1 MKSVLV
7 PFAAVVLLAT
17 AAGGAE
23 AAAPTYCA
31 LYAREYANQF
41 TAAAGEKPG
50 SEPKIQD
57 EAYYRCLNM
66 DQDPQMPATS
76 AYSGTTLDKSAQ
88 GGPLVSIPADTPLPT
103 QDTAAAAA
111 DPPAPTDAAAPA
123 PAAAT
128 AAPPAVAS
136 SAKTADSGSAADN
149 GSSTGRSYIP
159 KGIQPWTPKWQA
171 ACKKYFPNSFN
182 EKDGTIVPH
191 GSPKRVFCQ

>member
-1 MKSVLV
+1 MKSVFV
-7 PFAAVVLLAT
+7 PVAAVVLLAT

-76 AYSGTTLDKSAQ
+76 AYSGISLDKSAQ
-88 GGPLVSIPADTPLPT
+88 GGPLVPVPTSKAAPA
-103 QDTAAAAA
+103 QDTAAAADTPGPA
-111 DPPAPTDAAAPA
+111 DTASPTPAAAAATPPAAAPA
-123 PAAAT
+123 T
-128 AAPPAVAS
+128 
-136 SAKTADSGSAADN
+136 KTADSGGAADN
-149 GSSTGRSYIP
+149 GSTKGRSYIP
-159 KGIQPWTPKWQA
+159 KGLQPWTPKWQA

>member
-1 MKSVLV
+1 MKSVFV
-7 PFAAVVLLAT
+7 PFAAVVLLAA

-76 AYSGTTLDKSAQ
+76 AYSGTSLDPSAQ
-88 GGPLVSIPADTPLPT
+88 GGPLEPVPAGQTVAT
-103 QDTAAAAA
+103 QETAAAIATTAVPAA
-111 DPPAPTDAAAPA
+111 TASPAPPATS
-123 PAAAT
+123 
-128 AAPPAVAS
+128 AAPPAVAP
-136 SAKTADSGSAADN
+136 AMKTADSGSATDG
-149 GSSTGRSYIP
+149 GSTKGRSYIP
-159 KGIQPWTPKWQA
+159 KGIDPWTPKWQA